1 MNWLVLQKKYKTLIA
16 TSPAQQIFELGLSLL
31 IGLLVGAIVV
41 LSWRFSAGVQGI
53 VFLVPIGFMAFMLIN
68 DLEKTVLAAIAIS
81 VPLSLDFSLII
92 SPYARNAENIA
103 HGNLTIVSLTELRI
117 SLVLLVLILGYAIW
131 ILEAGRMGVRRPR
144 FFSATTIP
152 SLGFFFVSMLSI
164 YQAKDLQLS
173 FFGMVQLLEFLLTY
187 FYLANHLRTRQE
199 ILFFVQALMGG
210 MLAENLLMILQWI
223 TGLHFWFAGI
233 DATLYTDPVRVGGTF
248 GNPNIAGGVIS
259 GFLALVCAMIWVF
272 PKRSQKVFALLC
284 FVTGCAALISTSSRA
299 SWVGF
304 LVAFLIFSWIGFWRG
319 WVNRKTLVWM
329 LIGTTIIVLI
339 FYPTIYSRI
348 TLDDSGS
355 AESRVKMARLAWNVI
370 RAHPW
375 LGVGTNN
382 YALVAADYNTADVGY
397 LGYIIYSAVHNK
409 YLLTWAETGLFG
421 LLFYIAFLIAPI
433 IEIWHHVRRG
443 GRFQSLVGLGAGCA
457 IASMSMQ
464 MLAEHFNLRTSMLF
478 VWILVALATSL
489 RNLESVN
496 PESLPQV

>member
-1 MNWLVLQKKYKTLIA
+1 M
-16 TSPAQQIFELGLSLL
+16 
-31 IGLLVGAIVV
+31 
-41 LSWRFSAGVQGI
+41 QGI
-53 VFLVPIGFMAFMLIN
+53 VFLVPIGFAVLMLIN
-68 DLEKTVLAAIAIS
+68 DLEKTVLVAIAIS

-117 SLVLLVLILGYAIW
+117 SLVLLVLLLGYAIW
-131 ILEAGRMGVRRPR
+131 ILEASRSRARQPR
-144 FFSATTIP
+144 FFSATTLP
-152 SLGFFFVSMLSI
+152 SLGFFFFSILSV

-173 FFGMVQLLEFLLTY
+173 VFGLVQLLEFLLAY

-199 ILFFVQALMGG
+199 ILFFIQALMWG
-210 MLAENLLMILQWI
+210 MLAENLLMIVQWI

-233 DATLYTDPVRVGGTF
+233 NATLHTDPVRVGGTF

-259 GFLALVCAMIWVF
+259 GFLAVTCAMIWVF
-272 PKRSQKVFALLC
+272 PKYSQKLFALFC

-304 LVAFLIFSWIGFWRG
+304 LVAFLIFVWMGFWHG
-319 WVNRKTLVWM
+319 WVSRKTLVWM

-339 FYPTIYSRI
+339 FYPTIYNRV

-355 AESRVKMARLAWNVI
+355 AESRIKMARLAWNVI
-370 RAHPW
+370 RAHTW

-397 LGYIIYSAVHNK
+397 LGYVIYSAVHNK

-421 LLFYIAFLIAPI
+421 LLFYIAFLIAPLV
-433 IEIWHHVRRG
+433 EVWHHVHTG
-443 GRFQSLVGLGAGCA
+443 SRFQSLMGLGIGCA
-457 IASMSMQ
+457 IISMSMQ
-464 MLAEHFNLRTSMLF
+464 MFAEHFNLRTSMLF
-478 VWILVALATSL
+478 VWMLVSLVASL
-489 RNLESVN
+489 RNLDSE
-496 PESLPQV
+496 PRESLLQV